1 MRILT
6 NKGEQARWLKE
17 EHHEKRRLKVTERE
31 TDGIMVEEHTFFF
44 TGAIADHLRRRRAG
58 SICG

>member
-1 MRILT
+1 MV
-6 NKGEQARWLKE
+6 KK

-31 TDGIMVEEHTFFF
+31 TDGMVEEHTFFL